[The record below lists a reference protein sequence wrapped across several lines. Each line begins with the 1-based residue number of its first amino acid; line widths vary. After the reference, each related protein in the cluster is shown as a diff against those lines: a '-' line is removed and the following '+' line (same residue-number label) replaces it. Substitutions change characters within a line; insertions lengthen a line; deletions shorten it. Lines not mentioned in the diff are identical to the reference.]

1 VPSRILHDEMDRKAW
16 LTFVSAQPLPCTVSL
31 TKGARRSLPQNSTA
45 AKWYAQISA
54 ETGDTPAEVKA
65 LCKWRYGKPI
75 MEAEKPEWVEKWE
88 PLYSPLPY
96 MMQLRLFEVIPLTSL
111 MTTRQM
117 SAYMDAV
124 QQEYRAQGVALIDP
138 EARRLEQMYGGHK

>member
-1 VPSRILHDEMDRKAW
+1 
-16 LTFVSAQPLPCTVSL
+16 
-31 TKGARRSLPQNSTA
+31 
-45 AKWYAQISA
+45 
-54 ETGDTPAEVKA
+54 
-65 LCKWRYGKPI
+65 
-75 MEAEKPEWVEKWE
+75 
-88 PLYSPLPY
+88 

-138 EARRLEQMYGGHK
+138 EARRLEQMYGDETR